1 MAEAMLP
8 APSIRRTLLLY
19 LGGLSLLGAV
29 ALFFA
34 ARDYGQR
41 AANRSY
47 DHLLVSSALS
57 IVDSVALA
65 GGQWQVDLPYA
76 ALDLLAMAP
85 VDRVFYRVFDAR
97 GRTITGY
104 GDLPK
109 APSLPRASAPPRLF
123 DAYYSGEQVRF
134 AVVARRV
141 SSAAAQDEVWVQV
154 GQTRRAREALA
165 QDVVLHAL
173 VAIAL
178 LSLLSL
184 ALVWLGVYRALRPLH
199 RIEHDLS
206 RREPSELKPLAV
218 AAPQEM
224 HQMVAALNR
233 FMARLASSN
242 ETLRAFMAEAAHQM
256 RTPLAA
262 LRAQAQLALDDDDPR
277 DMRRS
282 LEAIERNATH
292 MSRLLNQLLSDAS
305 VIHRANLQRYA
316 SVDLAE
322 VVHQALHEALPQSQP
337 RQRVQLAIASESAL
351 VHGDALL
358 LREAI
363 KNLIDNACK
372 YGGAGVLQ
380 VALTCTARDC
390 VVTVADH
397 GPGIAA
403 ADAERVFERFA
414 RGEGAAAGGA
424 GLGLAIVK
432 RVVDSHGGRIDLSN
446 RIGGGLIASL
456 HLPRLHP

>member
-1 MAEAMLP
+1 MAEAALP

-19 LGGLSLLGAV
+19 LGALSLLGAV

-65 GGQWQVDLPYA
+65 DGQWQVDLPYA

-85 VDRVFYRVFDAR
+85 EDRVFYRVFDAR

-123 DAYYSGEQVRF
+123 DADYSGERVRF

-173 VAIAL
+173 VAIAV

-184 ALVWLGVYRALRPLH
+184 ALVWLGVYRALRPLQ
-199 RIEHDLS
+199 RIERDLS

-233 FMARLASSN
+233 FMARLAGSN

-262 LRAQAQLALDDDDPR
+262 LRAQAQLALDEDDPR
-277 DMRRS
+277 EMRRS

-316 SVDLAE
+316 NVDLAE

-337 RQRVQLAIASESAL
+337 RPRVQLAIASEAAL
-351 VHGDALL
+351 VRGDALL

-372 YGGAGVLQ
+372 YGGDGALQ
-380 VALTCTARDC
+380 VALTCEARDC

-432 RVVDSHGGRIDLSN
+432 RVVDGHGGRIDLSN
-446 RIGGGLIASL
+446 RVGGGLIASL
-456 HLPRLHP
+456 RLPRLHP